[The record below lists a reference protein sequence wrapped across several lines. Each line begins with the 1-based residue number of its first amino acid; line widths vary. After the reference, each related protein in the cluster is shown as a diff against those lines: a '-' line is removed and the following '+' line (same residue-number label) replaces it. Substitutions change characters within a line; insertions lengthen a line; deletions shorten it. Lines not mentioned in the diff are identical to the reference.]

1 MSLAEGI
8 LDLLFPPKCP
18 FCQKILEHPRA
29 PLCPACQPELA
40 WLEGAAGERRVDF
53 TCGCFSPLGYR
64 GRTAQ
69 AVKRYK
75 FQRVRAYAEPLGEL
89 MAQCLQDR
97 LPQGADLVTWAP
109 LSQKR
114 LRERGF
120 NQAELLARRSGTPAP
135 SPVWLGTVSG
145 RPTRKG
151 PMSCCPGRRC
161 PGSGWCWWTMWSPPA
176 RPSPSAPGCCGR
188 RARRRY
194 TASPWP
200 KPGGMR
206 TGLPQNFPR
215 KRENCRK
222 KRLKTRRC
230 PAII

>member
-120 NQAELLARRSGTPAP
+120 NQAELLARRVGELSGIPVSPALEKIRATGVQ
-135 SPVWLGTVSG
+135 SRLSSG
-145 RPTRKG
+145 
-151 PMSCCPGRRC
+151 
-161 PGSGWCWWTMWSPPA
+161 A
-176 RPSPSAPGCCGR
+176 ER
-188 RARRRY
+188 RANVAGAY
-194 TASPWP
+194 CAL
-200 KPGGMR
+200 PGVGL
-206 TGLPQNFPR
+206 TG
-215 KRENCRK
+215 KRVVLVDDVVTTGSTMAECAACLRGAGAAQVIGLTLAQAGGAFSQGEK
-222 KRLKTRRC
+222 
-230 PAII
+230 